1 MMRRKTSFVM
11 QNEKW
16 FGTLKESVD
25 FLKKWTR
32 YRKSKKT
39 QFPLTPGWLLLS
51 TISFKEKNW
60 PKK

>member
-1 MMRRKTSFVM
+1 M

-25 FLKKWTR
+25 FLKNGLGTVS
-32 YRKSKKT
+32 RKNT

-51 TISFKEKNW
+51 TISFKEKN
-60 PKK
+60 